1 MKFSVVTC
9 LEPVMSPYDSKALW
23 SHCISREGWRSATSL
38 PPSHCHP
45 LDFSCE
51 CADLAPIYCNN
62 FLGRVGSLNTLVWR
76 KILWEDSK
84 FTLKKFPLIS
94 LPFKKK
100 TQIPQWHLSVGLVGG
115 WQGSETLGKTR
126 QWRYLPCLRWWISC
140 HREDLWEERKG
151 EKNCDYPVLS
161 YFHVSCC
168 SPHEQMRR

>member
-1 MKFSVVTC
+1 MKVGDFPAPQSQP
-9 LEPVMSPYDSKALW
+9 PVGLFVWMRRLGANL
-23 SHCISREGWRSATSL
+23 L
-38 PPSHCHP
+38 QQ
-45 LDFSCE
+45 L
-51 CADLAPIYCNN
+51 
-62 FLGRVGSLNTLVWR
+62 LGRVRSLDTLVWR

-94 LPFKKK
+94 LPFKKTIK
-100 TQIPQWHLSVGLVGG
+100 IPQWHLSVGLVGG
-115 WQGSETLGKTR
+115 WQASETLGKTL

-168 SPHEQMRR
+168 SPHQQMRR